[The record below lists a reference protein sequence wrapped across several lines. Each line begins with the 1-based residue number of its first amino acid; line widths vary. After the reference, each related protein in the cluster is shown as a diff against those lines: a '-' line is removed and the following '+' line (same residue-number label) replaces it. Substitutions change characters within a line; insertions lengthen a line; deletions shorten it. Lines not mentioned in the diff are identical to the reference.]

1 MHRPDRLA
9 FEEEAFEA
17 HPKQLLFFP
26 TRSAVELKLNKVQ
39 ENGYKKKILLDRKS
53 QSIFR

>member
-17 HPKQLLFFP
+17 HPEQLLFFP

-39 ENGYKKKILLDRKS
+39 ENGYKSKILLDRKS
-53 QSIFR
+53 QSIFI

>member
-9 FEEEAFEA
+9 FEEEAFGV